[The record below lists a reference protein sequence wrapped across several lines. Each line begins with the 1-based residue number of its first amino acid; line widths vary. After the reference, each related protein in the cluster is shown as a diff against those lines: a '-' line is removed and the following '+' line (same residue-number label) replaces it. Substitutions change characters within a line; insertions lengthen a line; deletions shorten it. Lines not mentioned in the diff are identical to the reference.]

1 MMGFHKKVKLKGE
14 CPVQKYAE
22 KEKRRSK
29 AALEKTTFSP
39 LNFSAPNSA
48 LSSAFPGETPGG
60 AGLDA
65 QMQLK
70 MSRQFSSQPA
80 PAAEQDAAPQSLM
93 STDFPED
100 KDDGFLDMLRNPAI
114 REALQPQQSQPQPI
128 QPEAAPQD
136 SYDTKMDE
144 GIHWGA
150 FQGNES
156 LLQPKIVKNEV
167 PEGEAPFEETLQKA
181 QIADGSIS
189 QEEAPFEDELLR
201 QPAAPN
207 SEAPAANPLINIPIS
222 LAPVGGAPKA
232 GAESKPKYG
241 LGDRL
246 QMWYHRHTGR
256 GALPEIQEGTPAEQY
271 MSKKELFDSQY
282 NARQAMDPES
292 EMSRRHKES
301 LGKKDERMI
310 SPSDQELERRR
321 KRTEEFFKPTGPI
334 QYSLGDRFKMWYHR
348 HTGRGALP
356 DIAEGTPAE
365 RYLSEK
371 ELAQLHSPMLDSVED
386 VPLPPDL
393 QKTGTFVNPSLAQTL
408 VPQGPKPVKTGF
420 SPDPSLAQTLVPQ
433 GPRPVKTGFSPD
445 PSLAQTLVPQ
455 PPELRKTGYA
465 QDPSLARTLVPQA
478 QPGKRAKRKS
488 H

>member
-1 MMGFHKKVKLKGE
+1 MSGAEVCGKREAAQQGGSGE
-14 CPVQKYAE
+14 NNFFAAE
-22 KEKRRSK
+22 FLGSEQRAEQR
-29 AALEKTTFSP
+29 L
-39 LNFSAPNSA
+39 
-48 LSSAFPGETPGG
+48 PGETPGG

-321 KRTEEFFKPTGPI
+321 KRTEEFSSRRVRSNTA
-334 QYSLGDRFKMWYHR
+334 WE
-348 HTGRGALP
+348 
-356 DIAEGTPAE
+356 IASKCGT
-365 RYLSEK
+365 
-371 ELAQLHSPMLDSVED
+371 
-386 VPLPPDL
+386 
-393 QKTGTFVNPSLAQTL
+393 TGTRAGELCRILRRARRPSAICRRRSSRSCTRRCWIRWR
-408 VPQGPKPVKTGF
+408 TF
-420 SPDPSLAQTLVPQ
+420 RS
-433 GPRPVKTGFSPD
+433 RPICKR
-445 PSLAQTLVPQ
+445 
-455 PPELRKTGYA
+455 PEL
-465 QDPSLARTLVPQA
+465 S
-478 QPGKRAKRKS
+478 
-488 H
+488 